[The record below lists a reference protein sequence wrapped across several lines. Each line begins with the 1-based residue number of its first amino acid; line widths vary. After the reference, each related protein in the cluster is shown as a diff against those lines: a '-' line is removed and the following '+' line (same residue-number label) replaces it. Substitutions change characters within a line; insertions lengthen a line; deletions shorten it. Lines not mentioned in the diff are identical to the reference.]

1 MVENLE
7 RLVGLS
13 KSQEFIPDERMVWD
27 EDEEM
32 YHLHFVSTSGLIK
45 EVNSVA
51 GEFLASFL
59 DENSISVVVRVEF
72 THFKPVV
79 VGEPL
84 IVGLRI
90 TDVREN
96 IVSFMAVV
104 MKDNERIAEG
114 IIERAVISRNYLR
127 RKAFERT

>member
-1 MVENLE
+1 MIENLE

-32 YHLHFVSTSGLIK
+32 FHLHFVSTSGLIK
-45 EVNSVA
+45 EVNFVT

-59 DENSISVVVRVEF
+59 DENSVSVVVHVDFR
-72 THFKPVV
+72 HIKPVV

-96 IVSFMAVV
+96 VVTFAAVV
-104 MKDNERIAEG
+104 MRENERIAEG

-127 RKAFERT
+127 RKAFEKF

>member
-1 MVENLE
+1 MVESLE
-7 RLVGLS
+7 RLIGLS
-13 KSQEFIPDERMVWD
+13 KSQEFIPDERMAWD

-59 DENSISVVVRVEF
+59 DENSVSVVVRVEF
-72 THFKPVV
+72 RHLKPVI

-90 TDVREN
+90 VSVREN
-96 IVSFMAVV
+96 IVTFAAVI
-104 MKDNERIAEG
+104 MKENERIAEG
-114 IIERAVISRNYLR
+114 TIERAVISRNYLR
-127 RKAFERT
+127 RKAFERS